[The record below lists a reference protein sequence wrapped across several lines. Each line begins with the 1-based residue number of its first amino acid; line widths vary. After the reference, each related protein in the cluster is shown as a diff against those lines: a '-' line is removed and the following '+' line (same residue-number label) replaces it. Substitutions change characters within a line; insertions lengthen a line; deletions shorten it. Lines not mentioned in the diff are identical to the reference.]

1 MRQGWVAAACVT
13 PASTRAER
21 DAAAEMIENLA
32 VRQRRS
38 AIDRRTTRHP
48 SYASRQRDCKHIDKI
63 FGWLKQ
69 IGGQRRTRFRRT
81 ERKSRSHLGSRHLGS
96 TPHRRGTPGLP
107 FG

>member
-1 MRQGWVAAACVT
+1 
-13 PASTRAER
+13 
-21 DAAAEMIENLA
+21 MIENLA

-48 SYASRQRDCKHIDKI
+48 SYASSQRDRKHIDKI

-81 ERKSRSHLGSRHLGS
+81 ERVGWMFTFSAAAYNLLRMANLSSAAL
-96 TPHRRGTPGLP
+96 
-107 FG
+107 